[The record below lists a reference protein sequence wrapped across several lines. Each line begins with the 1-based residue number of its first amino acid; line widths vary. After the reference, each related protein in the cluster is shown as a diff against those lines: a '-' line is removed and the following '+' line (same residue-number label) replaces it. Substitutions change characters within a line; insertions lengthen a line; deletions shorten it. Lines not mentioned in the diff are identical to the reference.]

1 MKPGDILVMD
11 NLSSHKSE
19 KINQLCHDKNI
30 RIYILPSYSSDLNPI
45 EKLWSNLKQ
54 LLRGAQTRAIDVL
67 DKAIA
72 KALEAVTLSDII
84 RGWYAASGYPTHG

>member
-30 RIYILPSYSSDLNPI
+30 RIYIAFI
-45 EKLWSNLKQ
+45 
-54 LLRGAQTRAIDVL
+54 
-67 DKAIA
+67 
-72 KALEAVTLSDII
+72 
-84 RGWYAASGYPTHG
+84 